1 MQSPSQ
7 RRPYDRESSALHP
20 EIALHRQ
27 LATTSMEVYFSIDRS
42 ELLYSRLAAE
52 SPFVAQVQVQVGD
65 TTWFLLDTA
74 WNDTPSVLRA
84 QWTATP
90 QELPTWVD
98 IQVTDVLR
106 NTAWQERRL
115 VGSTEALGA
124 NDILAWSQSEAWPLA
139 GSHASVGDTLLL
151 YLPQA
156 VPSESPLAGLWSV
169 LQVEPPAGLPPPP
182 FSGSR
187 PRWDTL
193 TSRLLGE
200 LKADSLLVLVV
211 PEGATVLEC
220 EANNLRRIFF
230 AHDAHFPELASA
242 ESLVAPTRYIAS
254 RAEHQRMKEA
264 DHPKLALDEFW
275 LACGDSPDHARELLE
290 TYYGRVEEANHAF
303 SGLVEG
309 WKSDR
314 GMVHIVFGVPQRV
327 RRDSWNEYWTYG
339 EEGTSN
345 ALTFHFR
352 RKANPWDNGHFVL
365 QRSMQYRSLWDRA
378 VSNWRNG
385 RVRAD

>member
-74 WNDTPSVLRA
+74 WNDTPSFLRA

-90 QELPTWVD
+90 RELPTWVD

-151 YLPQA
+151 HLPQA
-156 VPSESPLAGLWSV
+156 
-169 LQVEPPAGLPPPP
+169 LPP
-182 FSGSR
+182 
-187 PRWDTL
+187 
-193 TSRLLGE
+193 
-200 LKADSLLVLVV
+200 
-211 PEGATVLEC
+211 EC
-220 EANNLRRIFF
+220 PL
-230 AHDAHFPELASA
+230 
-242 ESLVAPTRYIAS
+242 
-254 RAEHQRMKEA
+254 
-264 DHPKLALDEFW
+264 
-275 LACGDSPDHARELLE
+275 
-290 TYYGRVEEANHAF
+290 
-303 SGLVEG
+303 
-309 WKSDR
+309 
-314 GMVHIVFGVPQRV
+314 
-327 RRDSWNEYWTYG
+327 
-339 EEGTSN
+339 
-345 ALTFHFR
+345 
-352 RKANPWDNGHFVL
+352 
-365 QRSMQYRSLWDRA
+365 
-378 VSNWRNG
+378 
-385 RVRAD
+385 